1 MWFLENSILF
11 NNYNKNIFQVNDL
24 LSYLIDKPIEIL
36 TWIDKIL
43 ISTLNDDELEHDF
56 HDFMGINIDSI
67 NVDQECT

>member
-1 MWFLENSILF
+1 M
-11 NNYNKNIFQVNDL
+11 